1 MKHNGSSCLVGE
13 WRSVGSLPPDKAVWG
28 RPSYA
33 LPVWRSVIINT
44 AERILTRWPIDRSLR
59 NARKAT
65 LSVERKTYAVTRIFP
80 SGLEIPMAVT
90 CARINMFQKSILGPR
105 SRPWCAVTS
114 IRPPSRLRPQDKTS
128 SVAKSDRRDGPGG
141 RVGGTQRRYESV
153 SGTPP
158 PMSGG
163 PIAQLRQVAPTSEG
177 SPELAPV
184 FLDQD
189 DGATSRLFVHVCG
202 QPKPLMTTTHESTR
216 RITLRHRGRFVM
228 SAQAAG
234 QSCCRRLDIGHLQIT
249 ATVGL
254 AP

>member
-1 MKHNGSSCLVGE
+1 MAHRSIPSGTLAKPPSAWSEKRMQLQESS
-13 WRSVGSLPPDKAVWG
+13 PPDLKSPWQSHVRG
-28 RPSYA
+28 
-33 LPVWRSVIINT
+33 LICFKN
-44 AERILTRWPIDRSLR
+44 RSLDR
-59 NARKAT
+59 DLDLGAPSHRYARRVA
-65 LSVERKTYAVTRIFP
+65 
-80 SGLEIPMAVT
+80 
-90 CARINMFQKSILGPR
+90 CA
-105 SRPWCAVTS
+105 
-114 IRPPSRLRPQDKTS
+114 LRDKTS